1 MSALITLSSVTKR
14 FTDGDGTLVAVDAV
28 DLELEAGS
36 TTLLVGPSGS
46 GKTTLLTLIAALSA
60 PTSGE
65 IHVDGKAVSRYR
77 EHHRTAFRR
86 DHLGVVLQDLLLVP
100 DLDALDNV
108 LLPRVPLGITRDDVT
123 RAEALL
129 TRVGIATRRGTHTRK
144 LSGGERQRIALA
156 RALLGSPSIL
166 LFDEPTA
173 HLDDA
178 NTTILLGL
186 LAEEHETGRTIVI
199 ATHDPRVIEGIASAR
214 VVRMRAG
221 RLV

>member
-1 MSALITLSSVTKR
+1 MSALIVLDAVTKR
-14 FTDGDGTLVAVDAV
+14 FADGDGALTAVDAV
-28 DLELEAGS
+28 DLSIEGGS
-36 TTLLVGPSGS
+36 ATLLVGPSGS
-46 GKTTLLTLIAALSA
+46 GKTTLLTLVAALSA

-65 IHVDGKAVSRYR
+65 IRIDGKAVSRYR

-86 DHLGVVLQDLLLVP
+86 EHLGVVLQDLLLVP

-108 LLPRVPLGITRDDVT
+108 LLPRVPLGITREDVR
-123 RAEALL
+123 RAEILL
-129 TRVGIATRRGTHTRK
+129 ARVGLAKRRGTHAQK

-156 RALLGSPSIL
+156 RALLGSPAIL

-178 NTTILLGL
+178 NTATL
-186 LAEEHETGRTIVI
+186 LALLEEERIAGRTLVI
-199 ATHDPRVIEGIASAR
+199 ATHDPRVIDGIAGVR
-214 VVRMRAG
+214 IVRMRGG